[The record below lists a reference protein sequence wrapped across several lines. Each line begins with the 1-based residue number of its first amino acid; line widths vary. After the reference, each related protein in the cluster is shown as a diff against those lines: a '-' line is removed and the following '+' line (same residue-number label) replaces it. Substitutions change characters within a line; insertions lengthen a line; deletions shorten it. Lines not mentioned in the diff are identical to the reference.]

1 MPHTPLL
8 GAAAVVLLAAC
19 GGSSERTSAA
29 TAAER
34 CDILTAA
41 DVQAVTGVAV
51 TRIDRNAAMGA
62 GGTCVNFASPDGRA
76 YLGVNRLESQGEFTA
91 SVEAVPS
98 DVYPDRSPVAGLGDE
113 AVLFEGP
120 GGLRYLV
127 ARKGEA
133 GIVLFPLGEGFEM
146 TDDQL
151 RELASRALA
160 AAA

>member
-8 GAAAVVLLAAC
+8 GAAAVVLLTAC
-19 GGSSERTSAA
+19 GGSS
-29 TAAER
+29 
-34 CDILTAA
+34 
-41 DVQAVTGVAV
+41 
-51 TRIDRNAAMGA
+51 
-62 GGTCVNFASPDGRA
+62 
-76 YLGVNRLESQGEFTA
+76 
-91 SVEAVPS
+91 
-98 DVYPDRSPVAGLGDE
+98 PVAGPGDE

-127 ARKGEA
+127 ARKVEA
-133 GIVLFPLGEGFEM
+133 GIVLFPLGGGFEM